1 MRVTIKSDGL
11 GGATLEEP
19 SGAWHIWCMGWVAGA
34 RSTCQPVS
42 REALWSIRWS
52 FTALGQIGI
61 TLEPTPTWGG
71 RAAGEVYLL
80 LAGGEEALGDLL
92 LRGEAPLEKRI
103 P

>member
-1 MRVTIKSDGL
+1 MRVTIEPDGHGEAFL
-11 GGATLEEP
+11 REP
-19 SGAWHIWCMGWVAGA
+19 YGAWHIKDMGWVAGA
-34 RSTCQPVS
+34 RSTCRPTS
-42 REALWSIRWS
+42 GEALWSIRWS

-61 TLEPTPTWGG
+61 TLEP
-71 RAAGEVYLL
+71 AGEVGSVYLL

>member
-19 SGAWHIWCMGWVAGA
+19 YGAWHIKDMGWVAGA

-52 FTALGQIGI
+52 YTALGQIGI
-61 TLEPTPTWGG
+61 TLEP
-71 RAAGEVYLL
+71 AGEVGSVYLL